1 MYKSQEEWEEY
12 LRDNPTEIIGAVA
25 LLLSHFNISVT
36 PDENEETDSPG
47 SNPVSE

>member
-36 PDENEETDSPG
+36 PDDEETTPPE
-47 SNPVSE
+47 SNPVSK